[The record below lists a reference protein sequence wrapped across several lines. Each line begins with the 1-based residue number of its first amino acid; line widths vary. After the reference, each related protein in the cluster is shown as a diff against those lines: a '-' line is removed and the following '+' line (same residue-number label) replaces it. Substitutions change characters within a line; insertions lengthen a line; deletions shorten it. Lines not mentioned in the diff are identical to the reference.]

1 MNRDIAR
8 IEYKK
13 QESGIRLI
21 ACAKKKKRYHLG
33 ENL

>member
-21 ACAKKKKRYHLG
+21 ACAKKKKDII
-33 ENL
+33 